1 MEKFANDSIEVRK
14 QMAEN
19 SYNYYQ
25 QNFNKNKFLKNV
37 MNILEED

>member
-1 MEKFANDSIEVRK
+1 MEKFANDTQEVRK

-25 QNFNKNKFLKNV
+25 QNFNKNKFINK
-37 MNILEED
+37 LENTLE